1 MGKSVT
7 TLICPVCG
15 KEFVKEIAE
24 IRRRQKKCG
33 IDVQFYCSASCS
45 GKGVG
50 ERIRKPTVIKIC
62 PTCGK
67 EFESTTK
74 AKAATFCSRSCA
86 SKGSVNEA
94 RREAGRKAAAA
105 NFIYDLSQIQYA
117 LLTRDGWKYVE
128 LDKYLNSI
136 NEPHEFEYILGKYHE
151 HARIYDLALTERKIL
166 IEFDEPH
173 HRYTEDDDGLK
184 DEHARKYG
192 FEVKR
197 IQIDTHTVIDPSCIY
212 EFLK

>member
-1 MGKSVT
+1 MGRT
-7 TLICPVCG
+7 TINLICPTCG
-15 KEFVKEIAE
+15 KEFAKDLAE
-24 IRRRQKKCG
+24 IKRQRKRKG
-33 IDVQFYCSASCS
+33 LEVNFYCSAKCS
-45 GKGVG
+45 GIAVG
-50 ERIRKPTVIKIC
+50 NRARKPTVIKTC
-62 PTCGK
+62 PVCGK

-74 AKAATFCSRSCA
+74 AKSATFCSRSCA

-105 NFIYDLSQIQYA
+105 NFTYDLSQIQYA
-117 LLTRDGWKYVE
+117 LLTRDGWKYVK